1 MVIIIIVL
9 PVQIGKKEE
18 EEEEGERD
26 TTHLDLIGVTV
37 LRVWDQGVCSSYDFK
52 FEPCDC

>member
-18 EEEEGERD
+18 EKEGERD
-26 TTHLDLIGVTV
+26 TTHLDLIGITV
-37 LRVWDQGVCSSYDFK
+37 VRV
-52 FEPCDC
+52 